1 MDKLLKVTDLTISY
15 GGGVD
20 AINNINFSLGYN
32 EVIGIVGES
41 GSGKTTLIRTILNL
55 LPEIAEIS
63 SGKILYKDRLLSEL
77 NSEEWINVR
86 GNEIAAI
93 FQSPSSYLNPIMKI
107 KKQFIETIRAN
118 IKSSKKDATDIA
130 VRMLKKMNLKDVG
143 KIMDSYP
150 FELSGGELQRIV
162 ITRAM
167 TVEPSV
173 IIFDEATSA
182 LDVTTQRQILELL
195 IGLKKKTNFAAI
207 FVSHD
212 IALVQKLADR
222 IYVMLDGKVVE
233 SFKKE
238 NLRSDNRKEY
248 TKLLTNAGF
257 SIEETKISLI
267 NDDYVRSGVNV
278 ETKSKQKKR

>member
-1 MDKLLKVTDLTISY
+1 MGTPVLELQRIRKVFKIQKDEFVAL
-15 GGGVD
+15 D
-20 AINNINFSLGYN
+20 NINFSLQEG
-32 EVIGIVGES
+32 EWIGLVGES
-41 GSGKTTLIRTILNL
+41 GSGKSTLARVITQISAHSNGDIFYMGKNTTKMCKVEKRNFGKNIQIVFQNPLSTFSQRMKIGKYLIEALVNYKIQDKKAATER
-55 LPEIAEIS
+55 A
-63 SGKILYKDRLLSEL
+63 KILLEKVGLSAAFMDR
-77 NSEEWINVR
+77 
-86 GNEIAAI
+86 
-93 FQSPSSYLNPIMKI
+93 
-107 KKQFIETIRAN
+107 
-118 IKSSKKDATDIA
+118 
-130 VRMLKKMNLKDVG
+130 
-143 KIMDSYP
+143 YP
-150 FELSGGELQRIV
+150 HQLSGGELQRIV

>member
-1 MDKLLKVTDLTISY
+1 MGTPVLELQRIRKVFKIQKDEFVAL
-15 GGGVD
+15 D
-20 AINNINFSLGYN
+20 NINFSLQEG
-32 EVIGIVGES
+32 EWIGLVGES
-41 GSGKTTLIRTILNL
+41 GSGKSTLARVITQISAHSNGDIFYMGKNTTKMCKVEKRSFGKNIQIVFQNPLSTFSQRMKIGKYLIEALVNYKIQDKKAATER
-55 LPEIAEIS
+55 A
-63 SGKILYKDRLLSEL
+63 KILLEKVGLSAAFMDR
-77 NSEEWINVR
+77 
-86 GNEIAAI
+86 
-93 FQSPSSYLNPIMKI
+93 
-107 KKQFIETIRAN
+107 
-118 IKSSKKDATDIA
+118 
-130 VRMLKKMNLKDVG
+130 
-143 KIMDSYP
+143 YP
-150 FELSGGELQRIV
+150 HQLSGGELQRIV

-278 ETKSKQKKR
+278 EAKSKQKKR

>member
-1 MDKLLKVTDLTISY
+1 VGTPVLELQRIRKVFKIQKDEFVAL
-15 GGGVD
+15 D
-20 AINNINFSLGYN
+20 NINFSLQEG
-32 EVIGIVGES
+32 EWIGLVGES
-41 GSGKTTLIRTILNL
+41 GSGKSTLARVITQISAHSNGDIFYMGKNTTKMCKVEKRNFSKNIQIVFQNPLSTFSQRMKIGKYLIEALVNYKIQDKKAATER
-55 LPEIAEIS
+55 A
-63 SGKILYKDRLLSEL
+63 KILLEKVGLSADFMDR
-77 NSEEWINVR
+77 
-86 GNEIAAI
+86 
-93 FQSPSSYLNPIMKI
+93 
-107 KKQFIETIRAN
+107 
-118 IKSSKKDATDIA
+118 
-130 VRMLKKMNLKDVG
+130 
-143 KIMDSYP
+143 YP
-150 FELSGGELQRIV
+150 HQLSGGELQRIV

-173 IIFDEATSA
+173 IIFDEATSD

-278 ETKSKQKKR
+278 ETKSKQKKKR

>member
-1 MDKLLKVTDLTISY
+1 
-15 GGGVD
+15 
-20 AINNINFSLGYN
+20 
-32 EVIGIVGES
+32 
-41 GSGKTTLIRTILNL
+41 
-55 LPEIAEIS
+55 
-63 SGKILYKDRLLSEL
+63 
-77 NSEEWINVR
+77 
-86 GNEIAAI
+86 
-93 FQSPSSYLNPIMKI
+93 Q
-107 KKQFIETIRAN
+107 
-118 IKSSKKDATDIA
+118 
-130 VRMLKKMNLKDVG
+130 
-143 KIMDSYP
+143 
-150 FELSGGELQRIV
+150 LSGGELQRIV

-173 IIFDEATSA
+173 IIFDEATSD